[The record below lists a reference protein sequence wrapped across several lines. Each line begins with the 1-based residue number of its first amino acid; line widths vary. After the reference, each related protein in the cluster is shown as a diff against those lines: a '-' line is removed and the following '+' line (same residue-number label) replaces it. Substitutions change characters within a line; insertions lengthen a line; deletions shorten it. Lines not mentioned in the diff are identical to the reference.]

1 MKGGWNGGSK
11 GDNGKGKGKGYQ
23 GQCWG
28 CGQIGHK
35 QDECPNQ
42 HQRVQQVQPVQQ
54 GQPAQTMG
62 PIAFP
67 EPVHP
72 NSAVSPAAGF
82 TPIGS
87 VPVNSVWMVGNVEA
101 HYRKQTVVQ
110 NMFSAFEDQSEDAKE
125 DEEWPIL
132 KTSEP
137 QIIKKA
143 RKEAFWI
150 RAQAKEKETKQKTK
164 EEHELMESLIDGSEP
179 LVPAGP
185 FPKGPAGIVDGCH
198 SRRRKVGF
206 CEEFMSCADTCCT
219 NETQA
224 LERQAEGDSSS
235 KSETPLLTAPSD
247 EPSGV
252 VWVPCVSEGTGMSG
266 ADLRARVMRKEA
278 SKAVEVNVIQ
288 TLESG
293 VSRSV
298 RWGKEAPKEI
308 NGIGDEQFTGPVA
321 IRFNISNVQRPL
333 AAASKVAGQGNRIV
347 LEGSGGY
354 IESIATG
361 DRIALRLERGVYVF
375 DVVLPNGERAVVAL
389 DSGAG
394 VCVWPEAWKVDAKL
408 EKKEE
413 GLSMIAAN
421 GTEISNVGQKVIHF
435 KAVKPFTGQLGR

>member
-1 MKGGWNGGSK
+1 
-11 GDNGKGKGKGYQ
+11 
-23 GQCWG
+23 
-28 CGQIGHK
+28 
-35 QDECPNQ
+35 
-42 HQRVQQVQPVQQ
+42 
-54 GQPAQTMG
+54 
-62 PIAFP
+62 
-67 EPVHP
+67 
-72 NSAVSPAAGF
+72 
-82 TPIGS
+82 
-87 VPVNSVWMVGNVEA
+87 
-101 HYRKQTVVQ
+101 
-110 NMFSAFEDQSEDAKE
+110 
-125 DEEWPIL
+125 
-132 KTSEP
+132 
-137 QIIKKA
+137 
-143 RKEAFWI
+143 
-150 RAQAKEKETKQKTK
+150 
-164 EEHELMESLIDGSEP
+164 MESLIN
-179 LVPAGP
+179 VPEA
-185 FPKGPAGIVDGCH
+185 VTDHGCH
-198 SRRRKVGF
+198 SRKKKVRF

-219 NETQA
+219 NETQT

-266 ADLRARVMRKEA
+266 ADLRVRVMRKEA

-288 TLESG
+288 TLDSG

-298 RWGKEAPKEI
+298 RWGREAPKEI

-408 EKKEE
+408 EKRDES
-413 GLSMIAAN
+413 LYMIAAN
-421 GTEISNVGQKVIHF
+421 GIEISNVGQKVIHF

>member
-1 MKGGWNGGSK
+1 MKGGWNGGYK

-35 QDECPNQ
+35 QDECPNRQ
-42 HQRVQQVQPVQQ
+42 QRVQAVQQVQQ
-54 GQPAQTMG
+54 GQTAQTMG
-62 PIAFP
+62 PVANP

-72 NSAVSPAAGF
+72 TNVISPTSAGF
-82 TPIGS
+82 TQVGS

-101 HYRKQTVVQ
+101 HYKPVATQ
-110 NMFSAFEDQSEDAKE
+110 NMFGAIESKDE

-132 KTSEP
+132 KASEP
-137 QIIKKA
+137 QIVKKA

-164 EEHELMESLIDGSEP
+164 EENELMQSLIDGSEP
-179 LVPAGP
+179 LVPAVP
-185 FPKGPAGIVDGCH
+185 SPTGPA
-198 SRRRKVGF
+198 RKKVRF
-206 CEEFMSCADTCCT
+206 CEEFMGCADTCCT
-219 NETQA
+219 NEAPA
-224 LERQAEGDSSS
+224 LKQQAEGESSS
-235 KSETPLLTAPSD
+235 KSDTPLLTAQGDDPLGSTLG
-247 EPSGV
+247 EA
-252 VWVPCVSEGTGMSG
+252 WVSCVSEGAGLSG
-266 ADLRARVMRKEA
+266 ADLRVRVTRKEA
-278 SKAVEVNVIQ
+278 SKAVEINVIR
-288 TLESG
+288 TVDSG

-298 RWGKEAPKEI
+298 RWGKEAPKPQEI

-375 DVVLPNGERAVVAL
+375 DVVLPNGERAVIAL
-389 DSGAG
+389 DSEAG
-394 VCVWPEAWKVDAKL
+394 VCVWPESWKVDAVL
-408 EKKEE
+408 EKRDES
-413 GLSMIAAN
+413 LSMIAAN

-435 KAVKPFTGQLGR
+435 RAVKPFTGQ